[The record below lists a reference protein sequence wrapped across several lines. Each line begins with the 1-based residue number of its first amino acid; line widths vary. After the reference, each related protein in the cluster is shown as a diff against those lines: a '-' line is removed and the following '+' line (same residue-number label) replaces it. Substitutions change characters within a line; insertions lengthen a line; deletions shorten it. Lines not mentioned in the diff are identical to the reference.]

1 MNIAKSAKLRQIR
14 HKLMPSPMDKLV
26 KKSHDSPVI
35 DCKNGAS
42 DLNPLL
48 CKHSQEDQFDGA
60 STSTYTPG
68 SQRGGGGGSDVDDD
82 PCDCEECVYLEA
94 FYTVLESVNL
104 M

>member
-35 DCKNGAS
+35 DCRNGAS

-60 STSTYTPG
+60 STSSKG
-68 SQRGGGGGSDVDDD
+68 GGGGGGGSDVDDD